1 MNALVLRENSLAV
14 EDIPTPECPTGW
26 SRLHVLCAALNH
38 RDQYIR
44 EGKYARIQLPAVL
57 GSDVCAH
64 LVPRDAR
71 NDIAVPRSP
80 RNDIAP
86 SSFSGERVVV
96 DPSFGWG
103 ADPRAQGKDFHILGM
118 PTQGGFAEELCVPD
132 ENIHPAPSHLTDEE
146 CAALPLA
153 GVTAYRALMRKG
165 ACTAHDVVVIT
176 GIGGGVAT
184 MAATF
189 ALALGCKVIV
199 TSRSQAKIDRVL
211 ERITSPNITGVVTD
225 AEGAWVS
232 TLKKHAPTLVVDSI
246 GGDMVNS
253 YMDALVPGGR
263 IAMYGTSK
271 GEAPSFNL
279 HRLYWKQ
286 ITLIGSTMGTSQD
299 FADMLHFVNTHK
311 IAPII
316 DRVYTLE
323 EGADAFDRMKNA
335 EQIGKIIIRIDGR
348 LTKDEGR

>member
-14 EDIPTPECPTGW
+14 EDIPSPECPTGW
-26 SRLHVLCAALNH
+26 TRLHVLAAALNH

-44 EGKYARIQLPAVL
+44 EGQYARIQLPAVL
-57 GSDVCAH
+57 GSDVCGLLAH
-64 LVPRDAR
+64 QH
-71 NDIAVPRSP
+71 IST
-80 RNDIAP
+80 
-86 SSFSGERVVV
+86 RVLV

-118 PTQGGFAEELCVPD
+118 PTQGGFAEEVCVPN

-153 GVTAYRALMRKG
+153 GVTGYRALMRQG
-165 ACTAHDVVVIT
+165 ACTVHDVVVVT

-184 MAATF
+184 MIASF

-211 ERITSPNITGVVTD
+211 EHLTSPNITGLVTD
-225 AEGAWVS
+225 ADGAWAS

-246 GGDMVNS
+246 GGDMVNA

-271 GEAPSFNL
+271 GTAPSFNL

-299 FADMLHFVNTHK
+299 FADMLEFVSTHK
-311 IAPII
+311 ITPII

-323 EGADAFDRMKNA
+323 EGAAAFDRMKNS
-335 EQIGKIIIRIDGR
+335 EQVGKIIIRV
-348 LTKDEGR
+348 EGRRTRDVGR